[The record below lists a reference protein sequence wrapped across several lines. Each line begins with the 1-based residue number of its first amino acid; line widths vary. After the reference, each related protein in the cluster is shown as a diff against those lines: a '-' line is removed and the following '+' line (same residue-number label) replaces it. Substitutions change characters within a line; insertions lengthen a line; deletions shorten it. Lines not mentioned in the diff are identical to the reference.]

1 MTALDIIVFAVL
13 GGGAIL
19 GFMRGFVQEV
29 LALTVWL
36 LILFAIR
43 FLHTPLSEAL
53 VDSVGSE
60 GGAGVAAFLILFF
73 GVYIG
78 GRMTARAIGR
88 RTRGS
93 VVGPIDRIL
102 GLGFGAIKG
111 LAMLSLLF
119 LLIVLIND
127 TIYGD
132 NAERPG
138 WMTSS
143 RTYPLLNASS
153 AELSE
158 FMQENRDL
166 LADDEAENIPANP
179 Q

>member
-1 MTALDIIVFAVL
+1 MTALDVIVLAVL

-19 GFMRGFVQEV
+19 GFMRGFVPEV

-36 LILFAIR
+36 LILFASR
-43 FLHTPLSEAL
+43 FLHTPLSEYL
-53 VDSVGSE
+53 MDSIGSA
-60 GGAGVAAFLILFF
+60 GGAGVAAFLILFL

-88 RTRGS
+88 RTRES
-93 VVGPIDRIL
+93 IVGPIDRIL

-119 LLIVLIND
+119 LLIVMVND
-127 TIYGD
+127 YIYGD
-132 NAERPG
+132 GAERPG

-143 RTYPLLNASS
+143 RTYPMLNASS
-153 AELSE
+153 AGLSA
-158 FMQENRDL
+158 FITENREL
-166 LADDEAENIPANP
+166 LSDEDDTEIPANP

>member
-1 MTALDIIVFAVL
+1 MTALDVIVLAVL

-43 FLHTPLSEAL
+43 FLHTPLSEYL
-53 VDSVGSE
+53 TDSIGST
-60 GGAGVAAFLILFF
+60 GGAGVAAFIILFL

-88 RTRGS
+88 RTRDS
-93 VVGPIDRIL
+93 IVGPIDRLL

-119 LLIVLIND
+119 LLIVLSND
-127 TIYGD
+127 YIYGEG
-132 NAERPG
+132 AERPG

-158 FMQENRDL
+158 FISENKDM
-166 LADDEAENIPANP
+166 LADEDDTEIPANP

>member
-1 MTALDIIVFAVL
+1 MTALDVIVLAVL
-13 GGGAIL
+13 GGGAIF

-43 FLHTPLSEAL
+43 FLHTPLSNAL

-60 GGAGVAAFLILFF
+60 GGAGVAAFLILFG

-88 RTRGS
+88 RTRSS
-93 VVGPIDRIL
+93 VIGPIDRIL

-119 LLIVLIND
+119 LLLVLIND

-132 NAERPG
+132 GAERPE

-158 FMQENRDL
+158 FMQENRGL
-166 LADDEAENIPANP
+166 LLEDDTEIPANP

>member
-1 MTALDIIVFAVL
+1 MTALDVTVIAVL

-19 GFMRGFVQEV
+19 GFTRGFVQEV

-36 LILFAIR
+36 LILFAVR

-53 VDSVGSE
+53 TGPIGSE
-60 GGAGVAAFLILFF
+60 GGAGVAAFLILFV

-88 RTRGS
+88 RTRES
-93 VVGPIDRIL
+93 VVGPIDRVL
-102 GLGFGAIKG
+102 GAGFGAIKG

-119 LLIVLIND
+119 LLIILVND

-132 NAERPG
+132 GAERPG

-158 FMQENRDL
+158 FMQENKDVL
-166 LADDEAENIPANP
+166 LEDDAEEIPANP